1 MIDIMRKVLSD
12 NKVASIYFALLLFL
26 FSGSMLTACSDDE
39 ASGDLY
45 LSDKWM
51 IINKKIVEVMTND
64 ELTITPTFSDDEAEA
79 LEYIWSSSDP
89 DIVVVKQNYDNSAT
103 IEGIK
108 PGKAFIKV
116 ECPGETKR
124 LSATISVTVTQAPTR
139 ILAIGNSFSQDA
151 VEQYLY
157 ELFKAERVES
167 IIGNMYI
174 GGASLELHWNN
185 ANTNAAVYEYRKIV
199 SGKKTERTKV
209 TLAEAIIDE
218 KWDYI
223 SLQQASGKSGQYE
236 TYTAYLPNLISY
248 VKERMTNKYMK
259 LMFHQTWAYAGSSDH
274 SEFPNYDKDQTKMY
288 EAIVDAAN
296 KAVADNNIGI
306 LIPSGTAIQNGRTSF
321 IGDNFC
327 RDGYHLEITY
337 GRYLAACTWFE
348 TISGKNVVGNSYVP
362 EGMDSQLVK
371 MAQNAAHAAVQ
382 SPNAVTDL
390 IGFKKP
396 EVESDELKA
405 PVYIDFGAVSMSSS
419 PWNNVT
425 SFSAFDSPNWI
436 KDGDGNYTN
445 LGIRVLGGF
454 TAAYNGTGTE
464 TKQKAIMVD
473 GIEFPISAWK
483 DGLMAQV
490 ARGTAGDAGPG
501 QIEISSLDPSFKYNF
516 TIMAV
521 RFDGGKS
528 ARLSQYTVRGKN
540 LSETKEIYT
549 GMKIASS
556 GTGVYPSFDE
566 VPFDEYI
573 VKFENIEPSADGK
586 AVINVLGKDVNS
598 HNSTDGHINALYIT
612 QVK

>member
-1 MIDIMRKVLSD
+1 MKKVLSD
-12 NKVASIYFALLLFL
+12 NKVASICFALLLFL
-26 FSGSMLTACSDDE
+26 LSGSLFTACSDDK
-39 ASGDLY
+39 DLENPY
-45 LSDKWM
+45 QSDKWM

-64 ELTITPTFSDDEAEA
+64 ELTITPTFSDDEAGN

-89 DIVVVKQNYDNSAT
+89 EIAIVKQNYDNSVT
-103 IEGIK
+103 IEGIR

-151 VEQYLY
+151 VEQNLY
-157 ELFKAERVES
+157 ELFKAEGIES
-167 IIGNMYI
+167 VIGNMYI

-199 SGKKTERTKV
+199 SGKKTGRTKV

-248 VKERMTNKYMK
+248 VKERVTNKYMK
-259 LMFHQTWAYAGSSDH
+259 LMFHQTWAYATSSDH
-274 SEFPNYDKDQTKMY
+274 SEFPNYDKNQTEMY
-288 EAIVDAAN
+288 EAIIDAVN
-296 KAVADNNIGI
+296 KAVADNHIGI
-306 LIPSGTAIQNGRTSF
+306 VIPSGTGIQNGRTSF

-348 TISGKNVVGNSYVP
+348 KISGKNVVGNAYAP
-362 EGMDSQLVK
+362 EGLDMQLVK
-371 MAQNAAHAAVQ
+371 MTQNAAHAAVQ

-390 IGFKKP
+390 VGFKKP
-396 EVESDELKA
+396 EVESNELKA
-405 PVYIDFGAVSMSSS
+405 PVYIDFGSAGMSLL

-425 SFSAFDSPNWI
+425 SFSAFDNPNWL
-436 KDGDGNYTN
+436 KDGESNYTN
-445 LGIRVLGGF
+445 LGIKVLGGF
-454 TAAYNGTGTE
+454 TATYNGTGTE
-464 TKQKAIMVD
+464 SKQKAIVVD

-490 ARGTAGDAGPG
+490 QKGTAGDAGPG
-501 QIEISSLDPSFKYNF
+501 KIEILGLDPSLKYNF
-516 TIMAV
+516 TIMAI

-528 ARLSQYTVRGKN
+528 ARLSQYAVSGKK
-540 LSETKEIYT
+540 LSETKEIYP

-556 GTGVYPSFDE
+556 GIGVYPSFDE
-566 VPFDEYI
+566 VPFAEYI

-586 AVINVLGKDVNS
+586 AVISVLGKDVNNK
-598 HNSTDGHINALYIT
+598 NSTDGHINALCIT